1 MNIDGLHQTDGHV
14 SEIEVPGMNEI
25 VEGLA
30 LSQSTFHFDEIQ
42 SMLQRGTTEMRTE
55 VGDEGVETTF
65 ECLEID
71 RVEPWQRGRGMC
83 PINELRVG
91 KVRLAR
97 WENEVNLS
105 REKEVEEFVELILND
120 DGIGRGAQN
129 SHVRQI
135 VIEHG

>member
-1 MNIDGLHQTDGHV
+1 MHRALWIRLNIDGLHQTDGHV
-14 SEIEVPGMNEI
+14 SEIEVPAMNEI

-30 LSQSTFHFDEIQ
+30 LSQLIFHFDEILW
-42 SMLQRGTTEMRTE
+42 MRQRGTTEMSTK

-71 RVEPWQRGRGMC
+71 RVEPWEGGRWMR

-97 WENEVNLS
+97 WENELDLS
-105 REKEVEEFVELILND
+105 REKEEE
-120 DGIGRGAQN
+120 
-129 SHVRQI
+129 
-135 VIEHG
+135 